1 MNATPRLTLK
11 YCFNSG
17 PTGVRAQALDE
28 DGNLVEDFILDQGE
42 GELSKRLLHVRNAP
56 SPAATSSL
64 PIAEM
69 IVDQVD
75 TRFDLNRG

>member
-1 MNATPRLTLK
+1 MLPR
-11 YCFNSG
+11 G
-17 PTGVRAQALDE
+17 PTGVRAQALDI
-28 DGNLVEDFILDQGE
+28 DGNLVEDFIVDQGE

-64 PIAEM
+64 PIAKM

-75 TRFDLNRG
+75 ARFDLTEG

>member
-1 MNATPRLTLK
+1 MFL
-11 YCFNSG
+11 SG
-17 PTGVRAQALDE
+17 PTGVRAQALDV

-75 TRFDLNRG
+75 TRFDLTEG

>member
-1 MNATPRLTLK
+1 MLPR
-11 YCFNSG
+11 G
-17 PTGVRAQALDE
+17 PTGVRAQALDI
-28 DGNLVEDFILDQGE
+28 DGNLVEDFIVDQGE

-75 TRFDLNRG
+75 ARFDLTED